1 MVSRRQNSK
10 QISRPPQHKAV
21 QAPAVAKVAA
31 PVKKQ
36 TVLDVK
42 AVGSVRVLHDGRAI
56 VSVDG
61 DTETI
66 SASKV
71 QITIED

>member
-1 MVSRRQNSK
+1 MRKTSQK

-21 QAPAVAKVAA
+21 AAPAVAKVAA

-36 TVLDVK
+36 TILDVK
-42 AVGSVRVLHDGRAI
+42 SIASVRVLHDGQAI

-66 SASKV
+66 PASKV
-71 QITIED
+71 KITIED

>member
-1 MVSRRQNSK
+1 MRKTSQK
-10 QISRPPQHKAV
+10 QISRPQQHKAV
-21 QAPAVAKVAA
+21 QAPAVAKVAT

-42 AVGSVRVLHDGRAI
+42 SIASVRVMHDGSAI

-61 DTETI
+61 DNETVRC
-66 SASKV
+66 SKV
-71 QITIED
+71 QIVIED